1 MGAPKKSDV
10 HSWVVWLLW
19 LVGLRKSVRGSKLS
33 NGYKSWQ
40 IMIKETTFEKTAILP
55 SLTQPAKQDD
65 SDSAEKAEQ

>member
-1 MGAPKKSDV
+1 V
-10 HSWVVWLLW
+10 
-19 LVGLRKSVRGSKLS
+19 VGLRKSVRGSKLS